1 MFITTNC
8 INRYVSC
15 TCTKFLWRHVHA
27 SVDGWLIIVLLVVY
41 MCCAYWTNFPVT
53 RDTHMDVQYA
63 HNCSFGLLFSY
74 FLMTGCFIF
83 CHPQTQAE
91 KKKKNLIY
99 FSDLSSSRD
108 LDCSTDAWYFGQ
120 TSCWIP
126 FFFFFFFSLLGINA
140 FWSLY

>member
-91 KKKKNLIY
+91 KKKKTWFTWVICHHRGILIALQMHGTLDRPAVEFL
-99 FSDLSSSRD
+99 FSFS
-108 LDCSTDAWYFGQ
+108 
-120 TSCWIP
+120 
-126 FFFFFFFSLLGINA
+126 FFSL
-140 FWSLY
+140 FWA